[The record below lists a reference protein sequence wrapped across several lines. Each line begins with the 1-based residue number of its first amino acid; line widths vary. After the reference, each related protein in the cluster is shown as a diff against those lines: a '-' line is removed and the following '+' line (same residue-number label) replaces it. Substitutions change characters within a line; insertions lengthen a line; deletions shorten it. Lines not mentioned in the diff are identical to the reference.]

1 MNIPFTTPLS
11 CRNNALPFPLRG
23 FAPSREAFL
32 FSKRNQGS
40 AQLVILSLIALLV
53 IAGMLFFAMNKRK
66 PTGSCTS
73 PNEPSVTNAQ
83 AATPSTPAP
92 KKVPLPPDLLL
103 SSAPASSQWV
113 VAFTYPDKNAPAAS
127 SEGGFG
133 RVKKITATRSGPV
146 VYEEIIDEAGN
157 KMEKWYTNNEQ
168 YTRKMGSVEYF
179 SARSNDFSNVNYA
192 YHSPTGF
199 QGFDWISKKNFAGI
213 EKVDG
218 RECMVYRDRKDLQ
231 AVLAPDLF
239 TFLEAMRREQP
250 KSAGEPTGTPGAVTA
265 VVACIDQETRLP
277 VSLQLGEET
286 RTFTFLDPPRV
297 PVALPEELKQQ
308 LEQRQKAWNQL
319 IRAAPRH

>member
-1 MNIPFTTPLS
+1 
-11 CRNNALPFPLRG
+11 
-23 FAPSREAFL
+23 
-32 FSKRNQGS
+32 
-40 AQLVILSLIALLV
+40 
-53 IAGMLFFAMNKRK
+53 MNKRK

-113 VAFTYPDKNAPAAS
+113 VAFTYPDKNAPAAPS
-127 SEGGFG
+127 GGGFG

-168 YTRKMGSVEYF
+168 YTRKSGSAEYF

-199 QGFDWISKKNFAGI
+199 PGFDWISKKNFAGI
-213 EKVDG
+213 EKVAG

-231 AVLAPDLF
+231 AVLDPDLF
-239 TFLEAMRREQP
+239 SFLETMRRDQP
-250 KSAGEPTGTPGAVTA
+250 KSEGEPTVSPGGVTA
-265 VVACIDQETRLP
+265 VVASIDQETRLP
-277 VSLQLGEET
+277 VSLQLGDET
-286 RTFTFLDPPRV
+286 RTFTFLEPPRV
-297 PVALPEELKQQ
+297 QADLPEELKKQ

-319 IRAAPRH
+319 IRAAPRP